1 MDRDERALSDIVAQ
15 ILIAFLVV
23 LVALFIVAAMTGVLT
38 GFLQK
43 TAFIAV
49 TASPYETGAATD
61 VISLYHKQ
69 GDIVSLNATSQSAG
83 VSEIAI
89 FLRGS
94 TGGAQQVR
102 NATPLHTAGW
112 GPGQYL
118 YIYPYAG
125 GYGYSDLPPP
135 AGTSLPGDD
144 YTITIIDTRVKVLLH
159 TLPVTIP

>member
-1 MDRDERALSDIVAQ
+1 MDRDEHALSDIVAQ

-23 LVALFIVAAMTGVLT
+23 LVALFIVAALTGVLS

-49 TASPYETGAATD
+49 TAAPYETGTGTS

-69 GDIVSLNATSQSAG
+69 GDIVNVNGTSHSAG

-94 TGGAQQVR
+94 TGGTQQVR
-102 NATPLHTAGW
+102 NATPMHAAGW

-125 GYGYSDLPPP
+125 GYGFSDLPPA
-135 AGTSLPGDD
+135 AGTDLIGDG
-144 YTITIIDTRVKVLLH
+144 YTVTIVDTRTKVLLH